1 MKQNP
6 YFNILRVTQ
15 DAADRVLT
23 MQMQQTPEITSI
35 SAAQVPP
42 SVNCSGGGTAGADW
56 DDADLDGN
64 LSERDSIT
72 LSFNNCVEDDLML
85 NGDIMVGLLSI
96 VGDPS
101 TDPTWTVVFRL
112 NFDSLTASDG
122 ASTLGVFG
130 TLDATVETLASGDVL
145 TDVTT
150 EVGTGPGSTASSL
163 LHFEEGDDFIQL
175 TLFSAIFRENT
186 DGTFVISSQGT
197 LESSFIGGTVTFVT
211 TQDVTG
217 TGFGTNNPDT
227 GEVLITG
234 AANSSVMLLIFDSQ
248 FVRLDLDDE
257 GDGLDIG
264 DDVFPSSW
272 DELDAAVEAL

>member
-1 MKQNP
+1 
-6 YFNILRVTQ
+6 
-15 DAADRVLT
+15 
-23 MQMQQTPEITSI
+23 
-35 SAAQVPP
+35 VP
-42 SVNCSGGGTAGADW
+42 
-56 DDADLDGN
+56 
-64 LSERDSIT
+64 
-72 LSFNNCVEDDLML
+72 
-85 NGDIMVGLLSI
+85 
-96 VGDPS
+96 
-101 TDPTWTVVFRL
+101 
-112 NFDSLTASDG
+112 
-122 ASTLGVFG
+122 
-130 TLDATVETLASGDVL
+130 
-145 TDVTT
+145 
-150 EVGTGPGSTASSL
+150 
-163 LHFEEGDDFIQL
+163 HFEEGFDFIQL

-186 DGTFVISSQGT
+186 DGTFVVSSQGT
-197 LESSFIGGTVTFVT
+197 LESSFIGGTVTYVT